1 MNYWLILGLA
11 IVAMVAT
18 VVVFMWWW
26 TTENWGW
33 ASAELKPPRT
43 VPQEPGPVT
52 VARRLAHHW
61 QMLETLSDLSEIQ
74 TEQRKKLEQRITAL
88 EEQQEVFLLHIPNLW
103 KEVVALK
110 RFAGLADIPSP
121 PTESHI
127 KGDPLGVERDSTTLP
142 TLRFSPSDPRII
154 KGGPVG
160 FGSEFV
166 EPEDVLT

>member
-1 MNYWLILGLA
+1 MNHWAILGLA

-26 TTENWGW
+26 TTENWDW

-74 TEQRKKLEQRITAL
+74 TEQRKKLEQRVTAL
-88 EEQQEVFLLHIPNLW
+88 EERTGMLEEIENQIHSINPPLQ
-103 KEVVALK
+103 
-110 RFAGLADIPSP
+110 GLSSP
-121 PTESHI
+121 DSSPDTETP
-127 KGDPLGVERDSTTLP
+127 GDPQNMKTPSYSELFPASQGGTP
-142 TLRFSPSDPRII
+142 TA
-154 KGGPVG
+154 
-160 FGSEFV
+160 
-166 EPEDVLT
+166 

>member
-26 TTENWGW
+26 TTENWDW

-74 TEQRKKLEQRITAL
+74 TEQRKKLEQRVTAL
-88 EEQQEVFLLHIPNLW
+88 EEEMG
-103 KEVVALK
+103 ALNF
-110 RFAGLADIPSP
+110 RVGSLELVTPLPSSATP
-121 PTESHI
+121 SRATESHI

-142 TLRFSPSDPRII
+142 TLRFSPSDPRITP
-154 KGGPVG
+154 GGPVG
-160 FGSEFV
+160 SGSEFA

>member
-26 TTENWGW
+26 TTENWDW

-74 TEQRKKLEQRITAL
+74 TEQRKKLEQRVTAL
-88 EEQQEVFLLHIPNLW
+88 EDKTEILEFDLHELEVA
-103 KEVVALK
+103 VT
-110 RFAGLADIPSP
+110 PSP
-121 PTESHI
+121 PPDLTVGPTASA
-127 KGDPLGVERDSTTLP
+127 TTP
-142 TLRFSPSDPRII
+142 TSL
-154 KGGPVG
+154 K
-160 FGSEFV
+160 
-166 EPEDVLT
+166 DVKVHMEKTQAPTT

>member
-26 TTENWGW
+26 TTENWDW

-74 TEQRKKLEQRITAL
+74 TEQRKKLEQRVTAL
-88 EEQQEVFLLHIPNLW
+88 EEHRKAAVQMIERHERRLDRLTAAATL
-103 KEVVALK
+103 
-110 RFAGLADIPSP
+110 SP
-121 PTESHI
+121 PTVTS
-127 KGDPLGVERDSTTLP
+127 SAP
-142 TLRFSPSDPRII
+142 TL
-154 KGGPVG
+154 GPARKR
-160 FGSEFV
+160 
-166 EPEDVLT
+166 